1 MIMNTR
7 TIMQPHLVNASSMAD
22 VLDTIQNVI
31 MVTEGIRNHAKIA
44 VSAYMRSGAELTPE
58 QAQCVRDLSRAVD
71 TIVRTL
77 HRTRVP
83 TSSLTDMIKVELAKI
98 MRAVTD
104 LNQVLD
110 EKRSQ
115 TIKVLVLRIRDEV
128 QALERVSMR
137 DTPEER
143 YRHV

>member
-1 MIMNTR
+1 
-7 TIMQPHLVNASSMAD
+7 
-22 VLDTIQNVI
+22 
-31 MVTEGIRNHAKIA
+31 
-44 VSAYMRSGAELTPE
+44 
-58 QAQCVRDLSRAVD
+58 
-71 TIVRTL
+71 
-77 HRTRVP
+77 
-83 TSSLTDMIKVELAKI
+83 MIKVELAKI

-128 QALERVSMR
+128 QALERVSMC

>member
-22 VLDTIQNVI
+22 VLDTVQNVI

>member
-1 MIMNTR
+1 
-7 TIMQPHLVNASSMAD
+7 MQPHLVNASSMAD

-31 MVTEGIRNHAKIA
+31 RVTEGIRNHAKIA